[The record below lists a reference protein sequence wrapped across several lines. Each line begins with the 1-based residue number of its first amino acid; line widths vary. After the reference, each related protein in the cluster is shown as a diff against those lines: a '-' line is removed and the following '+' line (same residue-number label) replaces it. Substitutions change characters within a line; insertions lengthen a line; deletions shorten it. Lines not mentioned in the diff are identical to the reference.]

1 MFNNEEII
9 ALQQIA
15 RNRHAWTEVDRN
27 DYVFW
32 TRHKL
37 GTNAHKA
44 YEEFIKWSAE
54 RALYAKLSMKAMG
67 VTDADQE
74 YA

>member
-32 TRHKL
+32 TRHQM

-44 YEEFIKWSAE
+44 YEEFIKWSDE
-54 RALYAKLSMKAMG
+54 RALYIKLSMKAMG
-67 VTDADQE
+67 VTEEDQF